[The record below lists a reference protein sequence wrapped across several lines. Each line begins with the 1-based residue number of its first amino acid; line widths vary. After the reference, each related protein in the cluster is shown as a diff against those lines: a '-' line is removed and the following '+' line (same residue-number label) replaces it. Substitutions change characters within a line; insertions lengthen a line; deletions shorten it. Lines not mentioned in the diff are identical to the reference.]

1 MKISSTRYPID
12 LLLCL
17 LWSIAILP
25 IALFSMDPTIRT
37 ILGLPFLLFIPGYV
51 LVFALF
57 PKKKTDRG
65 IDVIER
71 IALSFGLSIAV
82 IPLIGLL
89 LNYTPWGIRL
99 EPILLSLFFFIVGIG
114 TFALYRWVRT
124 EAVERFV
131 VSLTL
136 SFPSSSSKI
145 DRALTIIL
153 SICIILAVIA
163 LVYVMMTPKTGE
175 TFTEFYLLGPSG
187 KATGYPR
194 NLSLG
199 ENATVIIGLANHEQ
213 KTMNYTVEVW
223 LVDQSI
229 VYNST
234 TLQNETVYHHLW
246 FMDTQEVSLDHVAVD
261 TEKPWTAQWQVN
273 YTFSIN
279 RTGEFKLA
287 FLVFTTPMSSYDSD
301 VDYRDI
307 AVQKIDSAYRALHLW
322 ISVQ

>member
-145 DRALTIIL
+145 DRALTIVL

-223 LVDQSI
+223 LIDQSI

-246 FMDTQEVSLDHVAVD
+246 FM
-261 TEKPWTAQWQVN
+261 
-273 YTFSIN
+273 YT
-279 RTGEFKLA
+279 
-287 FLVFTTPMSSYDSD
+287 
-301 VDYRDI
+301 
-307 AVQKIDSAYRALHLW
+307 
-322 ISVQ
+322 